1 MAFTPQ
7 FLDEIR
13 ARVALSDVIG
23 RRVRLVRKGRE
34 HSGLCPFHNEK
45 TPSFTVS
52 DEKSF
57 FHCFGCGAH
66 GDVIGFVMRDE
77 GLSFPEAVERL
88 AGEAGLEVPK
98 EAPEDRARAE
108 AQLTLYG
115 VLEEAAKYFEAE
127 LRADSGAAARAYL
140 KGRGLKAE
148 TIAAFRLGFA
158 PDSRTALK
166 AALKNEQITESL
178 LVTTGMLI
186 EPEGGGA
193 SYDRF
198 RNRVIFPIQ
207 DRRGRV
213 IAFGGRALD
222 DAPAKYLNSPDT
234 PVFHKGSVLYGMHLA
249 RGAARKSGRII
260 AVEGYMD
267 VIALNQGG
275 LTETVAPLG
284 TALTELQMEEMWR
297 LVDEPILCFDG
308 DKAGQKAAARAAERA
323 LPRLKSGKSLL
334 FASLPAG
341 EDPDSLIGSGGESA
355 VQAVLSGAEPL
366 SKQLWKLA
374 GGGEALTTP
383 ESRAALNRRL
393 NGYLEQIPD
402 DDLKFYFR
410 RHYKNRLYEPFSK
423 IRSGTRAGQGW
434 GARADQPRRPRDDE
448 KLLPQHGLGA
458 RAEGNSAQ
466 REKEILQTVLRFPP
480 LLHEFHEEI
489 GRLPLLAAH
498 YRALRDALLAADV
511 DGTAPDKSKINHV
524 LTQAGFEKLLDD
536 LVGGDASYLNWAAKA
551 DATSLEDARLQL
563 RHALDLHHRL
573 IDMEKFR
580 REAEEA
586 LADDM
591 SEENL
596 RRLAESVRAVDEA
609 PGTEVQLPGYR
620 DNPES
625 RRS

>member
-13 ARVALSDVIG
+13 ARVPLSDVIG

-34 HSGLCPFHNEK
+34 HLGLCPFHNEK

-52 DEKSF
+52 DDKGF

-77 GLSFPEAVERL
+77 GQSFPEAVEKL

-98 EAPEDRARAE
+98 ESPRDRARAE
-108 AQLTLYG
+108 EQMSLYT
-115 VLEEAAKYFEAE
+115 VLEEAAKYFQSE
-127 LRADSGAAARAYL
+127 LRAESGGGARRYL
-140 KGRGLKAE
+140 EGRGLNGE
-148 TIAAFRLGFA
+148 TIAGFRLGFA
-158 PDSRTALK
+158 PDSRSSLKTALLGDK
-166 AALKNEQITESL
+166 ITEAM
-178 LVTTGMLI
+178 LVTSGLLI

-213 IAFGGRALD
+213 IAFGGRALG

-234 PVFHKGSVLYGMHLA
+234 PVFHKGTVLYGMHLA
-249 RGAARKSGRII
+249 RGAARKAGRIV

-267 VIALNQGG
+267 VIALHQAG
-275 LTETVAPLG
+275 LPETVAPLG

-297 LVDEPILCFDG
+297 LVDAPVLCFDG
-308 DKAGQKAAARAAERA
+308 DNAGQKAAARAAERA
-323 LPRLKSGKSLL
+323 LPRLKSGKTLL
-334 FASLPAG
+334 FAALPRG
-341 EDPDSLIGSGGESA
+341 EDPDSLVGAGGKTAMEE
-355 VQAVLSGAEPL
+355 VLAGAEPL
-366 SKQLWKLA
+366 SEQIWKLA
-374 GGGEALTTP
+374 GGVGEVTTP

-393 NGYLEQIPD
+393 NQYLAQIPD
-402 DDLKFYFR
+402 DDLKSFFR
-410 RHYKNRLYEPFSK
+410 SHYRGRLFEP
-423 IRSGTRAGQGW
+423 RARGKW
-434 GARADQPRRPRDDE
+434 GPGPRAAPRLRPREDE
-448 KLLPQHGLGA
+448 KVLPQHGLGG
-458 RAEGNSAQ
+458 RAEGDSAR
-466 REKEILQTVLRFPP
+466 RERTILQTVVNCPE

-489 GRLPLLAAH
+489 ERLPLLSAR
-498 YRALRDALLAADV
+498 YRAFRDALLAADV
-511 DGTAPDKSKINHV
+511 GDVAPDKSAINHI
-524 LTQAGFEKLLDD
+524 LTQAGLEKLLDE
-536 LVGGDASYLNWAAKA
+536 LIGGDAAYLDWAAKPDRA
-551 DATSLEDARLQL
+551 SLDDARVQL

-586 LADDM
+586 LAGDM

-596 RRLAESVRAVDEA
+596 RRLVESGRAVSEA
-609 PGTEVQLPGYR
+609 PGTEAQVPGYGENDAAQR
-620 DNPES
+620 D
-625 RRS
+625 RG

>member
-13 ARVALSDVIG
+13 VRVALSDVIG
-23 RRVRLVRKGRE
+23 RRVRLIRKGRE
-34 HSGLCPFHNEK
+34 HSALCPFHNEK

-52 DEKSF
+52 DEKGF

-140 KGRGLKAE
+140 QGRGLKAE
-148 TIAAFRLGFA
+148 TIAEFRLGFA
-158 PDSRTALK
+158 SDSRTALK
-166 AALKNEQITESL
+166 SALKNEQITESL
-178 LVTTGMLI
+178 LVTAGMLI

-198 RNRVIFPIQ
+198 RDRVIFPIQ

-213 IAFGGRALD
+213 IAFGGRALG

-297 LVDEPILCFDG
+297 LVDEPTLCFDG
-308 DKAGQKAAARAAERA
+308 DRAGQKAAARAAERA
-323 LPRLKSGKSLL
+323 LPRLKSGKSLR
-334 FASLPAG
+334 FAALPAG
-341 EDPDSLIGSGGESA
+341 QDPDSLMAEGGKGALED
-355 VQAVLSGAEPL
+355 VLAGASPL
-366 SKQLWKLA
+366 SEQIWKLA
-374 GGGEALTTP
+374 GGGSELSTP
-383 ESRAALNRRL
+383 EARAALNRRL
-393 NGYLEQIPD
+393 NDYLEQIPD
-402 DDLKFYFR
+402 GDLKFYIR
-410 RHYKNRLYEPFSK
+410 RHYKTRLYEPFSK
-423 IRSGTRAGQGW
+423 VRSGWRAPPE
-434 GARADQPRRPRDDE
+434 QPRRPRDDE
-448 KLLPQHGLGA
+448 KVLPQQGLGG
-458 RAEGNSAQ
+458 RADGNSTH
-466 REKEILQTVLRFPP
+466 RERAILQTILKFPA

-498 YRALRDALLAADV
+498 YRAFRDALLAADV
-511 DGTAPDKSKINHV
+511 DGGAPDKSKINHV
-524 LTQAGFEKLLDD
+524 LTQAGLEKLLDE
-536 LVGGDASYLNWAAKA
+536 LVGSDASYLNWAAKA
-551 DATSLEDARLQL
+551 DATSLDDARMQL

-586 LADDM
+586 LAGDM

-609 PGTEVQLPGYR
+609 PGTEVLLPGYR

-625 RRS
+625 RRG

>member
-23 RRVRLVRKGRE
+23 RRVRLIRKGRE
-34 HSGLCPFHNEK
+34 HSALCPFHNEK

-52 DEKSF
+52 DEKGF

-115 VLEEAAKYFEAE
+115 VLEQAAAYFESE

-140 KGRGLKAE
+140 NGRGLKAE
-148 TIAAFRLGFA
+148 TIKTFRLGFA

-166 AALKNEQITESL
+166 AALKSEQITESL
-178 LVTTGMLI
+178 LVTAGMLI
-186 EPEGGGA
+186 EPEGGGTT
-193 SYDRF
+193 YDRF
-198 RNRVIFPIQ
+198 RHRVIFPIQ

-213 IAFGGRALD
+213 IAFGGRALG

-249 RGAARKSGRII
+249 RGAARKSGRIV

-267 VIALNQGG
+267 VIALHQGG

-308 DKAGQKAAARAAERA
+308 DPAGQKAAARAAERA
-323 LPRLKSGKSLL
+323 LPRLKSGKSLR
-334 FASLPAG
+334 FATLPAG
-341 EDPDSLIGSGGESA
+341 EDPDSMMAEGGKSA
-355 VQAVLSGAEPL
+355 LEDVLTGASPL
-366 SKQLWKLA
+366 SEKIWILA
-374 GGGEALTTP
+374 GGGGELTTP
-383 ESRAALNRRL
+383 EARAALNRRL

-402 DDLKFYFR
+402 GDLKFYIR
-410 RHYKNRLYEPFSK
+410 RHYKTRLYEPFSK
-423 IRSGTRAGQGW
+423 IGSGRKPHRETRR
-434 GARADQPRRPRDDE
+434 RARDDE
-448 KLLPQHGLGA
+448 KILPQQGLGG
-458 RAEGNSAQ
+458 RAEGNSAH
-466 REKEILQTVLRFPP
+466 RERAILQTILKFPE

-489 GRLPLLAAH
+489 GRLPLLAAP
-498 YRALRDALLAADV
+498 YRTFRDALLAADV
-511 DGTAPDKSKINHV
+511 DGSAPDKSKINHI
-524 LTQAGFEKLLDD
+524 LTQAGLEKLLDA
-536 LVGGDASYLNWAAKA
+536 LVGGDAAYLNWAAKA
-551 DATSLEDARLQL
+551 DATSLDDARLQL

-596 RRLAESVRAVDEA
+596 RRLAESMRAVDEA

-620 DNPES
+620 DNPEP
-625 RRS
+625 RRE

>member
-23 RRVRLVRKGRE
+23 RRARLIKRGRE
-34 HSGLCPFHNEK
+34 HTALCPFHNEK

-52 DEKSF
+52 DEKGF

-115 VLEEAAKYFEAE
+115 VLEEAAKYFESE
-127 LRADSGAAARAYL
+127 LRADSGAGARAYL
-140 KGRGLKAE
+140 KGRGLTAE
-148 TIAAFRLGFA
+148 TIAGFRLGYA
-158 PDSRTALK
+158 SDSRTALK
-166 AALKNEQITESL
+166 TALKSANISESL
-178 LVTTGMLI
+178 LVTAGMLI
-186 EPEGGGA
+186 EPDGGGP

-213 IAFGGRALD
+213 IAFGGRALGD
-222 DAPAKYLNSPDT
+222 SPAKYLNSPDT
-234 PVFHKGSVLYGMHLA
+234 PVFQKGSVLYGMHLA

-275 LTETVAPLG
+275 VVETVAPLG

-297 LVDEPILCFDG
+297 LVDSPTLCFDG
-308 DKAGQKAAARAAERA
+308 DRAGQKAAARAAERA
-323 LPRLKSGKSLL
+323 LPRLKSGKTML

-341 EDPDSLIGSGGESA
+341 EDPDSLINSGGKSA
-355 VQAVLSGAEPL
+355 IEEVLVGAAPL
-366 SKQLWKLA
+366 SEQLWKLA
-374 GGGEALTTP
+374 GGGETITSP
-383 ESRAALNRRL
+383 EGRAALNRRL
-393 NGYLEQIPD
+393 NTYLEQIPD

-410 RHYKNRLYEPFSK
+410 RHYKNRLFEPFTK
-423 IRSGTRAGQGW
+423 IRSGFRGRPEQLL
-434 GARADQPRRPRDDE
+434 RRPRDDD
-448 KLLPQHGLGA
+448 KLLPQQGLGG
-458 RAEGNSAQ
+458 RAEGNSGH
-466 REKEILQTVLRFPP
+466 RERAILQTILKFPA

-489 GRLPLLAAH
+489 GHLPLMAAN
-498 YRALRDALLAADV
+498 YRTFRDALLTTDI
-511 DGTAPDKSKINHV
+511 DGGVPDKSKINHV
-524 LTQAGFEKLLDD
+524 LTQMGLEKLLDE
-536 LVGGDASYLNWAAKA
+536 LVGGDAAYLNWAAKG
-551 DATSLEDARLQL
+551 DATSLDDARLQL

-586 LADDM
+586 LVADM

-596 RRLAESVRAVDEA
+596 RRLAETMRAVDEA

-620 DNPES
+620 ENPE
-625 RRS
+625 